1 MNREGDLHGSRLQRL
16 VVSDKGSLKEGDG
29 TCEHALYRLVRI
41 GLSEPRPFDGHRFW
55 ARYVSVNYR
64 RLDTA
69 LTMTLYPTVLGR
81 SESTNFLPEIFD
93 YIILLEL
100 SVDDYVDS

>member
-1 MNREGDLHGSRLQRL
+1 MAA
-16 VVSDKGSLKEGDG
+16 SDKGPLKEGDG

-55 ARYVSVNYR
+55 ARYVSINYR
-64 RLDTA
+64 RFDTA

-81 SESTNFLPEIFD
+81 SESADFLAEILD